1 MAAAT
6 STAVHRSV
14 RRHHRRRR
22 APIRSSLVAGFHVFG
37 RLPPC
42 GTCYSVPNICSLRP
56 IAPATAPGAYGAW
69 GQAQKFELL
78 IARGAA
84 PGTLV
89 PVLSCLWEFGTDRPA
104 LHRRNTSGASPT
116 RRDGRMGVKCP
127 GPIAGTGLMG
137 RVFAIA
143 FAELFCGLARKRSS
157 RF

>member
-6 STAVHRSV
+6 KHSS
-14 RRHHRRRR
+14 
-22 APIRSSLVAGFHVFG
+22 APIGKAASPPPACTHPIKPGCRISRFWSLAPVRDLLFRAEHLLFEANHTSDRARTG
-37 RLPPC
+37 R
-42 GTCYSVPNICSLRP
+42 
-56 IAPATAPGAYGAW
+56 AW

-127 GPIAGTGLMG
+127 GPIAGTGLTG